1 MARWIM
7 LASTI
12 LGFVLVFTTRNAL
25 VLGIGLLAIVI
36 GIVGFIMA
44 LAADRVAANSR
55 PDVAMASPEDLR
67 ALRTPPARPVAKP
80 AAIVRQPD
88 EPGS

>member
-67 ALRTPPARPVAKP
+67 ALRTPARPVAKP
-80 AAIVRQPD
+80 AAIVRRPD
-88 EPGS
+88 EPGT